1 LKLLYILPEYLPDSG
16 GGIITFYGQLLPAL
30 VKAGH
35 EVRVMVANHPNIDQP
50 ECEID
55 GVQVEYLSSKF
66 IDAARIGCGR
76 FQNLPTFWAFL
87 PLAWGAYQQVKG
99 GEGFDIVEA
108 TDWLML
114 YMPWVVSSRKAK
126 VVVSLHGSNG
136 QVDWYSN
143 PHERNFDSDL
153 VRVME
158 TATLGLADAIH
169 ANSRSNARF
178 WEAKI
183 NKPIQVI
190 PPVLELP
197 DRANEDKSSPRGLV
211 VGRLQNWKGA
221 EVLCQALEE
230 ISDIE
235 IDWVGSDTAWNS
247 SSSASEYLQKN
258 YPNTFGSKLIWN
270 GALNYAET
278 IKIIHQAAFVLVPSI
293 WDVFNMT
300 AAEAMSLRSVV
311 ICSRGAGAEM
321 LITDG
326 LNGFLFDSAKPSQ
339 LADCIRKVSRLS
351 LQQKEQMGRNARDS
365 VFNAL
370 SKSEILKK
378 LHNSYEK
385 ILVTDLKSLD
395 EWLLNCIRPEFVEK
409 ENSNSNGAFPRIVKK
424 IERIIRHGR

>member
-1 LKLLYILPEYLPDSG
+1 ME
-16 GGIITFYGQLLPAL
+16 
-30 VKAGH
+30 AGH
-35 EVRVMVANHPNIDQP
+35 EVRVLVANHHSLDKPGCVIN
-50 ECEID
+50 
-55 GVQVEYLSSKF
+55 GVQVEYLASNFPDKARLGCRRF
-66 IDAARIGCGR
+66 I
-76 FQNLPTFWAFL
+76 NNPTLWAFL
-87 PLAWGAYQQVKG
+87 PLAWGAFEQARG
-99 GEGFDIVEA
+99 GEGYDVVEA
-108 TDWLML
+108 TDWLLL
-114 YMPWVVSSRKAK
+114 YMPWVVSETKAK

-143 PHERNFDSDL
+143 PNNRNFDGDF

-190 PPVLELP
+190 PPILELP
-197 DRANEDKSSPRGLV
+197 KQASTVGNSPCGLV

-221 EVLCQALEE
+221 EVLCRALEE

-235 IDWVGSDTAWNS
+235 IEWVGADTPWNS

-278 IKIIHQAAFVLVPSI
+278 IKKIHEAAFLVVPSI

-311 ICSRGAGAEM
+311 ICSQAAGAEM
-321 LITDG
+321 LVNDG
-326 LNGFLFDSAKPSQ
+326 INGFLFDPAKPRQ
-339 LADCIRKVSRLS
+339 LADSIRKISNLS
-351 LQQKEQMGRNARDS
+351 LQQKEELGRNAHNS
-365 VFNAL
+365 VLNSLGKSQIL
-370 SKSEILKK
+370 SKLVNSYKEIL
-378 LHNSYEK
+378 L
-385 ILVTDLKSLD
+385 TDFKPLD
-395 EWLLNCIRPEFVEK
+395 EWLLNCLKPQMVDK
-409 ENSNSNGAFPRIVKK
+409 QNSDSIGAFHRGMKK
-424 IERIIRHGR
+424 IGRMILHGR